1 METTMKIK
9 KLHTITYQLH
19 DYLLKNNNIG
29 KENAISYNQ
38 LSNDLGLLETMKLDS
53 ARRLLRKARQ
63 EHNSKRSDFMKHIL
77 ICNNGIYLPKTMES
91 REETQRE
98 IKKSVY
104 YLRQKAI
111 ALWKEADNI
120 EKQSG
125 LDGQQRLKLS
135 KYMQE
140 EMEISAKEL
149 CESET

>member
-1 METTMKIK
+1 MENKMRIT
-9 KLHTITYQLH
+9 KLETLTYRLH
-19 DYLLKNNNIG
+19 DYLLKNNHIG
-29 KENAISYNQ
+29 KENAITYTQ
-38 LSNDLGLLETMKLDS
+38 LATNLGLIEKMKLDS
-53 ARRLLRKARQ
+53 ARRKLRLARQ

-77 ICNNGIYLPKTMES
+77 ICNNGIYLPKTMET

-125 LDGQQRLKLS
+125 LEGQQRLKLS

-149 CESET
+149 SDDD

>member
-1 METTMKIK
+1 MENKMKIT
-9 KLHTITYQLH
+9 KLETLTYELH
-19 DYLLKNNNIG
+19 KYLLNNNIIG
-29 KENAISYNQ
+29 KENAITYSQ
-38 LSNDLGLLETMKLDS
+38 LANDLGLMETMKLDS
-53 ARRLLRKARQ
+53 AKRLLRKSRQ

-125 LDGQQRLKLS
+125 LEGQQRLKLS

-149 CESET
+149 NDNE

>member
-1 METTMKIK
+1 METMKIN
-9 KLHTITYQLH
+9 KLNTITYRLH

-29 KENAISYNQ
+29 KENAITYTQ
-38 LSNDLGLLETMKLDS
+38 LANDLGLLETMKLDS
-53 ARRLLRKARQ
+53 ARRKLRLARQ

-98 IKKSVY
+98 IKRSVY

-149 CESET
+149 NDNE

>member
-1 METTMKIK
+1 MEQQKMKIT
-9 KLHTITYQLH
+9 KLETLTYELH
-19 DYLLKNNNIG
+19 NYLLKNNIIG
-29 KENAISYNQ
+29 KENAITYAK
-38 LSNDLGLLETMKLDS
+38 LIEPLGLGHIKFENAK
-53 ARRLLRKARQ
+53 RRLRQARQ

-125 LDGQQRLKLS
+125 LEGQQRLKLS

-149 CESET
+149 NDNE

>member
-1 METTMKIK
+1 MENKMRIT
-9 KLHTITYQLH
+9 KLDTLTYELH
-19 DYLLKNNNIG
+19 NYLLKNNHIG
-29 KENAISYNQ
+29 KENAITYSQ
-38 LSNDLGLLETMKLDS
+38 LANDLGLIKEMKLDS
-53 ARRLLRKARQ
+53 ARRKLRLARQ

-91 REETQRE
+91 REKTQRE

-125 LDGQQRLKLS
+125 LEGQQRLKLS

-140 EMEISAKEL
+140 QMNISAKEL
-149 CESET
+149 SDND

>member
-1 METTMKIK
+1 MENKIKIK
-9 KLHTITYQLH
+9 KLDTLTYELH
-19 DYLLKNNNIG
+19 KYLLNNNHIG
-29 KENAISYNQ
+29 KENAITYAK
-38 LSNDLGLLETMKLDS
+38 LIEPLGLGHIKFENAK
-53 ARRLLRKARQ
+53 RRLRQARQ

-125 LDGQQRLKLS
+125 LEGQQRLKLS

-149 CESET
+149 NDNE